1 MLAFFHS
8 TRNILV
14 KCLEILLVVVMAML
28 VMDVLWGVISRFL
41 IGHQSS
47 WTEELARVL
56 LIWVSFLGASLAFGA
71 KAHLGMDYLSE
82 SMHPSVAKAMA
93 FASVLVVIAFALFIL
108 IIGGTN
114 LVQQTLAMEQR
125 MMALPFLL
133 KGYVYVVVPLTGWF
147 TIFFSLEHLF
157 ELLQNSNEET
167 AQ

>member
-1 MLAFFHS
+1 MLKVFHS
-8 TRNILV
+8 IRNVLV
-14 KCLEILLVVVMAML
+14 KCLEALLVVVMSML
-28 VMDVLWGVISRFL
+28 VLDVLWGVISRFV

-82 SMHPSVAKAMA
+82 VMHPSVAKAMSL
-93 FASVLVVIAFALFIL
+93 ASVLVVIAFALL
-108 IIGGTN
+108 VLVMGGTN
-114 LVQQTLAMEQR
+114 MVQQTLAMEQR

-133 KGYVYVVVPLTGWF
+133 KGHIYMVVPLAGWF
-147 TIFFSLEHLF
+147 TIFFSLEHIF
-157 ELLQNSNEET
+157 ELFQHSEEEV